1 MNKSG
6 LLKLLIWLL
15 KEHLWRIQSMIPI
28 MNYYFIDPIQDP
40 IQEMWSCL
48 HWFIISFTYACVL
61 IRLPALD
68 QDSFCLPSL
77 LCDKLSRHKM
87 CQRTSITYC
96 LLGLLAL
103 VCVSQ
108 ADLRI
113 GAFNIKTFGRTKYGK
128 ENIMNYIVE
137 VSCII
142 LNKSQYLCI
151 NIK

>member
-1 MNKSG
+1 M
-6 LLKLLIWLL
+6 IPY
-15 KEHLWRIQSMIPI
+15 RIQ
-28 MNYYFIDPIQDP
+28 FRKCDHAWID
-40 IQEMWSCL
+40 WCL
-48 HWFIISFTYACVL
+48 HWFIISFTYASVL
-61 IRLPALD
+61 SWLPALD
-68 QDSFCLPSL
+68 QDSFCLLTL

-96 LLGLLAL
+96 FLGLLAL

-142 LNKSQYLCI
+142 LDKSQHLSGYKYKVIVYKLLWI
-151 NIK
+151 WAAHGKNGIR